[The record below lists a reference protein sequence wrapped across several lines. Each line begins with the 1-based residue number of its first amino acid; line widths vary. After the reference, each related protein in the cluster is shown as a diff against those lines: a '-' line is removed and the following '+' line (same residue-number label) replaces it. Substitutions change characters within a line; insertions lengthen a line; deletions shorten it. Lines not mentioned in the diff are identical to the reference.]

1 MEDSVGINKAK
12 IEISKKAISQYGVNR
27 VFKDFYWIK

>member
-12 IEISKKAISQYGVNR
+12 IEISKKCLFVIKFNYG
-27 VFKDFYWIK
+27 IQ